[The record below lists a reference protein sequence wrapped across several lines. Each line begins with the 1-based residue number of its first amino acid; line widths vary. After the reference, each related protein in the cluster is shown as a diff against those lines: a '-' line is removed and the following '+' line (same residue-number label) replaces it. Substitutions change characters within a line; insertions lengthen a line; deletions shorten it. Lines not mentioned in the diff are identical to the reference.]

1 MMIKIG
7 ITGGIGSG
15 KTVVSKCFQLLGVPV
30 YNADDAAKKLMNEN
44 IQLRILLINH
54 YGKDVFNIDHSLNK
68 SWLANKVFNDDTK
81 LQELNSLVHPAVAD
95 DYLKWLF
102 THKDAIYTVKEAAI
116 LFETGLWKELDFVIL
131 VDAPEALR
139 IKRVQSRDNRTVE
152 TIKAIIQRQWQS
164 DKKRTFAHAI
174 IENDDQHL
182 VLPQVMNLHT
192 KFLNYG
198 S

>member
-1 MMIKIG
+1 MMLKIG

-15 KTVVSKCFQLLGVPV
+15 KTVVSKCFQLLGIPV

-44 IQLRILLINH
+44 AQLRIILINH
-54 YGKDVFNIDHSLNK
+54 YGKDVFNGDNSLNK
-68 SWLANKVFNDDTK
+68 SWLANKVFNDDRK
-81 LQELNSLVHPAVAD
+81 LQELNSLVHPIVAD
-95 DYLKWLF
+95 DYQKWLLL
-102 THKDAIYTVKEAAI
+102 HKDAIYTVREAAI
-116 LFETGLWKELDFVIL
+116 LLETGLWKDLDFVIL

-139 IKRVQSRDNRTVE
+139 IERVQLRDHRTIDA
-152 TIKAIIQRQWQS
+152 IKAIIQRQWQS

-182 VLPQVMNLHT
+182 VLPQVMNLHS